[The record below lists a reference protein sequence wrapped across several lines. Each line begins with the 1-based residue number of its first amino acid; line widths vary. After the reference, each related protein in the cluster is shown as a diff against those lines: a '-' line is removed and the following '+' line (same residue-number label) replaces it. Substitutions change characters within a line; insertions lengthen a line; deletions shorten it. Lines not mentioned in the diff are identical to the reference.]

1 MTKKAA
7 SGSRAAQRPA
17 VPATA
22 FPVRFRFLT
31 APLVT
36 HTPFGNLEIL
46 THIPR
51 DGETAVSFHEMSLQT
66 PAQAYQFGSWPEKV
80 WG

>member
-1 MTKKAA
+1 VFYEEKLYFVGGESFQM
-7 SGSRAAQRPA
+7 GSSLAG
-17 VPATA
+17 
-22 FPVRFRFLT
+22 RFRFLT

-36 HTPFGNLEIL
+36 HTPYGNLEIL

-51 DGETAVSFHEMSLQT
+51 DEITAVSFHDMSQQT
-66 PAQAYQFGSWPEKV
+66 STQAYQFGSWPEKT